1 MKKILILV
9 ALCASMTVYSQ
20 KSTFLFPNYDEVVTH
35 FFLNYSV
42 ADVVSP
48 KLLSFEKSPNGW
60 FAVVKDWSEKENVI
74 KKELL
79 WDNKK
84 NAFQKIAFDKLMFEG
99 ENENQIKTFKQA
111 FGRQYYY
118 ISPYY
123 GYSGWDWDVIQEY
136 KDAKNLSDTLL
147 YALGRA
153 YSSYASNLLS
163 NNSGLADN
171 SKSFILT
178 KEKNAMTPKQLS
190 EYRTYRHLA
199 IAKFKELSLRNPD
212 FQTIVGAIGVKYSN
226 EYVTS
231 FLDLRLYQSEKEAML
246 ELVDG
251 LYNDFYIS
259 VAKNY
264 LNSCEPNTIL
274 FTNGDNDTYPLLYV
288 QAKLGF
294 RTDVLVVNMSLL
306 QTDRYVN
313 SFRSPI
319 LSAPAIPL
327 TLSVSDIENGKK
339 DIIYIQ
345 EDPEQEGP
353 LELASAIKW
362 IKSEKTSVTLGNKT
376 TLTLPTKKFSFT
388 KGNSKMEWEIS
399 DNYITL
405 NHLILMDV
413 IATIK
418 MERPISF
425 VSSISSEYLFG
436 LSRYLQL
443 NGLVSRLVMEQSA
456 EENDASGVVDA
467 GKMYRN
473 MMTRFDWSG
482 FAKVSKSESI
492 LVSGY
497 RYTFYRLADALVLE
511 DKIDSAKKVLDK
523 CLEVFPNEITP
534 FDYYTTAIA
543 EVYYRINQVSVA
555 NKVIEKIYLN
565 LKDGIVDTWGDDSKI
580 SSEDKNSMLTYLK
593 KVLEKYEQ
601 FDLLKELE

>member
-1 MKKILILV
+1 MKKLLILF

-20 KSTFLFPNYDEVVTH
+20 KSTFLFPNYDEVVSH

-60 FAVVKDWSEKENVI
+60 FVVVKDWSEKEKVI

-84 NAFQKIAFDKLMFEG
+84 NAFQKIAFDELLFEG
-99 ENENQIKTFKQA
+99 ENEDQIKTFKQA
-111 FGRQYYY
+111 FDRQYFY

-123 GYSGWDWDVIQEY
+123 GYAGWDWDVIQEY

-171 SKSFILT
+171 SKSFTLS
-178 KEKNAMTPKQLS
+178 KVKNAMSPKQLS

-212 FQTIVGAIGVKYSN
+212 FQTIVGSIGVKYSN

-231 FLDLRLYQSEKEAML
+231 FLDLRMYQNEKEAML

-259 VAKNY
+259 FAKNY
-264 LNSCEPNTIL
+264 LNSCEPNAIL

-294 RTDVLVVNMSLL
+294 RTDVLVVNLSLL
-306 QTDRYVN
+306 QTDRYIN
-313 SFRSPI
+313 SFRESV
-319 LSAPAIPL
+319 LSAPAIPIS
-327 TLSVSDIENGKK
+327 LSVDDIADGKK
-339 DIIYIQ
+339 NIVYIQ
-345 EDPEQEGP
+345 EDPEQERP
-353 LELASAIKW
+353 LELSSAIEW
-362 IKSEKTSVTLGNKT
+362 IKSEKTSVTLGNSK
-376 TLTLPTKKFSFT
+376 TLTLPTKNFSYT
-388 KGNSKMEWEIS
+388 KGNSKMDWKIS

-405 NHLILMDV
+405 NHLILMD
-413 IATIK
+413 IISTNK

-425 VSSISSEYLFG
+425 VSSISPEYLFG

-443 NGLVSRLVMEQSA
+443 DGLVYRLTMEKSA
-456 EENDASGVVDA
+456 EETDIYGLIDVE
-467 GKMYRN
+467 KMYRN
-473 MMTRFDWSG
+473 MMMRFDWSG
-482 FAKVSKSESI
+482 FSKVSNSESI
-492 LVSGY
+492 LVGSY
-497 RYTFYRLADALVLE
+497 RYAFYRLADALVLE
-511 DKIDSAKKVLDK
+511 NKIDSAKKVVDK
-523 CLEVFPNEITP
+523 CLQVFPNKITP
-534 FDYYTTAIA
+534 FDYYTTPIA
-543 EVYYRINQVSVA
+543 EVYYRINQIDLA
-555 NKVIEKIYLN
+555 NMVIKRIYLN
-565 LKDGIVDTWGDDSKI
+565 LKEGIVDTWGNGSKI
-580 SSEDKNSMLTYLK
+580 TTEEKNSMFTYLK
-593 KVLEKYEQ
+593 NILEKYKQ